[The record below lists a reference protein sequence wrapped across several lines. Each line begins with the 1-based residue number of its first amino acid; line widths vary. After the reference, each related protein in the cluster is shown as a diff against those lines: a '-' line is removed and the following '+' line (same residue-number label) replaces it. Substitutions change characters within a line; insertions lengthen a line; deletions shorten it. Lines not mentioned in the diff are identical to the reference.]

1 MKARLRTFTL
11 WTGTLLSVLIAA
23 AFVVSSWWWI
33 VVQVPT
39 PYGPALYMVA
49 GSAMFVADR
58 MQSEAI
64 DVGSSSMGLTQWNDW
79 DAELW
84 VYVVVPLYAVL
95 IAVAIPTLLV
105 WRYWPKRAKAG

>member
-1 MKARLRTFTL
+1 M
-11 WTGTLLSVLIAA
+11 
-23 AFVVSSWWWI
+23 
-33 VVQVPT
+33 VQVPT

-79 DAELW
+79 DGESW
-84 VYVVVPLYAVL
+84 VYVVVPLYAVFA
-95 IAVAIPTLLV
+95 AVAVPTLLV
-105 WRYWPKRAKAG
+105 WRFWPKPARPRHCRCGNDLMGNTSGVCSECGRGAGEAA